1 MNYLYFDAFS
11 GASGDM
17 ILGALLDLGVDQ
29 TIFLDK
35 MGSLQLPVDI
45 SIAEVKRSSLRA
57 LKVNVEV
64 KRDSPQTR
72 KWADV
77 ARFVEGC
84 EFSAAVKD
92 RSLQVFRSLFEAEAR
107 VHGRTI
113 EEVHLHEAG
122 ADDALID
129 IIGCCLLSEILK
141 IEKFYTSP
149 LNVGEGWVK
158 TAHGRLPVP
167 PPAVAELLKDYPVYS
182 AWAKAELVTPTGA
195 AIISTLADSCPS
207 LPELCYQ
214 DIGWG
219 AGGHDFPDF
228 PNILRV
234 FYGKE
239 QTFRPT
245 KSVYQ
250 VEANIDDSNPQV
262 LAGFMETALS
272 KGALDIY
279 FTPVTMKKNRPAIKL
294 SLLTDASNLDPLLD
308 SLFRETSSIGVRY
321 FPVARR
327 ILKREFV
334 TVEVLGEPVK
344 IKRALIGDEEVNLQ
358 PEYDDCRTIA
368 EKKQIPVK
376 SIIAMAI
383 KAYTDNQ
390 EGRKEGGI

>member
-1 MNYLYFDAFS
+1 MNYLYFDAFA

-29 TIFLDK
+29 TLFLDK
-35 MGSLQLPVDI
+35 MGTLQLPVDI

-64 KRDSPQTR
+64 KRDTPQTR

-77 ARFVEGC
+77 VQFVDRC
-84 EFSAAVKD
+84 KFSSAVKD
-92 RSLQVFRSLFEAEAR
+92 RSLQVFRSLFEAEAH
-107 VHGRTI
+107 VHGRAF

-141 IEKFYTSP
+141 IEHFYSSP

-167 PPAVAELLKDYPVYS
+167 PPAVAELLKDHPVYS

-195 AIISTLADSCPS
+195 AIISTLAESCLS

-219 AGGHDFPDF
+219 AGGRDFPDF

-239 QTFRPT
+239 QDFRPT

-262 LAGFMETALS
+262 LAGFMDTALS

-294 SLLTDASNLDPLLD
+294 SLLTDAAHLDPLLD

-321 FPVARR
+321 FPVERR

-358 PEYDDCRTIA
+358 PEYDDCRIIA
-368 EKKQIPVK
+368 EKKHIPVK
-376 SIIAMAI
+376 TIIAMAI
-383 KAYTDNQ
+383 KAYTD
-390 EGRKEGGI
+390 KHGGFGEDGS